1 MTRAGVGGGPSLE
14 TYVETRFNLIVES
27 VKEQMQDRD
36 TAFLAFAE
44 SQKAMAAAL
53 KIASEAAVAA
63 TDLRY
68 QQRFEAQSDALAAAF
83 AAAKEAVQAAMAA
96 ADRAISKAELAADK
110 RFEALNELRKMLN
123 DMMATLM
130 PRVEA
135 EQRFTMITEK
145 INTNA
150 KRIET
155 ISGQALT
162 VAGEASGDRRSHDDA
177 RGQWALWIS
186 VAAVVLALIGFLVTQ
201 FNK

>member
-1 MTRAGVGGGPSLE
+1 MIDRPDGPTLE
-14 TYVETRFNLIVES
+14 TYVETRFNLLMES
-27 VKEQMQDRD
+27 VKEQMLERD

-44 SQKAMAAAL
+44 SQKAMAKAL

-96 ADRAISKAELAADK
+96 ADRAISKAELASDK

-123 DMMATLM
+123 DMVGNLM

-135 EQRFTMITEK
+135 EQRFKTITEK
-145 INTNA
+145 IDANI
-150 KRIET
+150 KRIDT
-155 ISGQALT
+155 ITGQALT
-162 VAGEASGDRRSHDDA
+162 VAGEATGGRRSHDDA
-177 RGQWALWIS
+177 RGLWALWIS

-201 FNK
+201 FHR